1 MTDPETAMFQADAG
15 QLDRLPRPGEV
26 IKNPQSDLA
35 IEKVAPET
43 RRGILDAMKPD
54 NAVHLELP
62 NPFEGVEDAVD
73 WVNHPPHYGSHPSG
87 VECIR
92 LTRHMAFDFGNA
104 FKYVFRAPWKN
115 GHQDYEKAQW
125 YLRDTL
131 EHPGNLFLPSWGQ
144 DEYRALD
151 LVARSETDHNRIA
164 FFHAVYY
171 ESPTMAIEAVE
182 TLIATG

>member
-1 MTDPETAMFQADAG
+1 MTDNLPAP
-15 QLDRLPRPGEV
+15 LPRPGEV
-26 IKNPQSDLA
+26 IKKPQSDLA

-87 VECIR
+87 VECIAI
-92 LTRHMAFDFGNA
+92 TRHMSFDFGNA
-104 FKYVFRAPWKN
+104 FKHVFRAPWKN
-115 GHQDYEKAQW
+115 GRQDYEKAIW

-131 EHPGNLFLPSWGQ
+131 KHHTPIFLPSWGPE
-144 DEYRALD
+144 EYHALD
-151 LVARSETDHNRIA
+151 LVGRAETDHNRIT
-164 FFHAVYY
+164 FFHAAYQ
-171 ESPTMAIEAVE
+171 EGPRLALEAVE
-182 TLIATG
+182 DILRQG